1 MSYKRSMIAGM
12 LAAMAGAA
20 GAQQPTRIT
29 FDDAIGLALERNV
42 AVRQATN
49 AVSLD
54 ETAVRQQRIQ
64 RLPDLR
70 LQMSGANNVGRN
82 FSQADG
88 AIVNQQTQSLNTG
101 LASSF
106 TLFDGGRISAGI
118 RAAESSQEA
127 STLDLTRARQTAVFT
142 VAQNFVALANQR
154 EQLRV
159 QEENLVAQQAQEAL
173 IKQLVDA
180 GSRPVADLYQQQA
193 TVASAKLAVV
203 QGKRAVELAN
213 IDLIQALQ
221 LDAAASYDFVT
232 PPPAMPAAAS
242 SESLETLLSRAIAR
256 RVDLDASE
264 ARVAAAEQD
273 IRAARAARLP
283 TVSLSGS
290 YSSAYSSAADLAFST
305 QLDQRRGG
313 ALGVGVSIPVFDRG
327 AASLNEQRAKIAAE
341 NARLSL
347 DASRNA
353 IALEVRRAHLDQ
365 ATAAEQLV
373 SAQSQ
378 QTSAA
383 MALEMTEARYRAGA
397 ATLVEVT
404 QARAQQVQ
412 AASAVIAAQYNLLLQ
427 RTIMSYYTGDL
438 DPGKTSLLP
447 AS

>member
-1 MSYKRSMIAGM
+1 MSYKTFLMTGGLGLVA
-12 LAAMAGAA
+12 AGAL
-20 GAQQPTRIT
+20 GAQQPKRIT
-29 FDDAIGLALERNV
+29 FDDAIGLALEHNV

-49 AVSLD
+49 AVALD
-54 ETAVRQQRIQ
+54 ETGVKQQRIQ

-70 LQMSGANNVGRN
+70 LQVSGANNVGRN

-101 LASSF
+101 VSSSF
-106 TLFDGGRISAGI
+106 TLFDGGKITAGV
-118 RAAESSQEA
+118 RSAESNQEA

-159 QEENLVAQQAQEAL
+159 QEENLKAQQAQETL

-193 TVASAKLAVV
+193 AVASSKLAVV

-221 LDAAASYDFVT
+221 LDAASSYEFVT
-232 PPPAMPAAAS
+232 PQPVTPAAPS
-242 SESLETLLSRAIAR
+242 SQESLQSLLSRAVAR
-256 RVDLDASE
+256 RSDLDASE

-273 IRAARAARLP
+273 IRAAKAARLP
-283 TVSLSGS
+283 TISLSGS
-290 YSSAYSSAADLAFST
+290 YSSAYSSAADLAFSS

-327 AASLNEQRAKIAAE
+327 AASINEQRAKIAAE

-353 IALEVRRAHLDQ
+353 IALEVRRAYLDQ
-365 ATAAEQLV
+365 TTAAEQLT

-412 AASAVIAAQYNLLLQ
+412 AASAVISAQYNLLLQ
-427 RTIMSYYTGDL
+427 RTIMAYYTGDL
-438 DPGKTSLLP
+438 DPSKTSLG
-447 AS
+447 S